1 VNAGVDTG
9 YVEEYRKFNAHGK
22 QMRKKFCRK
31 ERSAAEPQP
40 KKTLTAKLVPSECE
54 GTATTQKTQK
64 RVLSFR
70 ARSAKLTVN
79 SERNLS

>member
-1 VNAGVDTG
+1 VNAGADTG

-22 QMRKKFCRK
+22 ERRKKFCRK

-40 KKTLTAKLVPSECE
+40 KKTLTAKLVTSECE
-54 GTATTQKTQK
+54 GTA